1 MQRQFRPQLD
11 LFAPPVRLPGI
22 SGAERERAVAL
33 LQILLT
39 EAMAKPAPLEPP
51 ASDKG
56 GAADE

>member
-11 LFAPPVRLPGI
+11 LFAPPVRLPGL
-22 SGAERERAVAL
+22 SGVERAKAVAL

-39 EAMAKPAPLEPP
+39 EAMAKPAPLEPS
-51 ASDKG
+51 ASGKG